1 VAGAVG
7 GIVGAGGAVWAAM
20 VAVGARR
27 EAVRSAAAAEDSADS
42 ARGSLDVMRADAARA
57 VERVDVGWSRLRDK
71 RRPGFVILRNIGSTT
86 AYDVAVVLT
95 INDERIA
102 LAPGDIPPGGLV
114 EHDAT
119 DIYRAESQAASA
131 AMARASAAGVFY
143 AAATKFRVSARITWQ
158 SELGTPDV
166 RVIAPGDRD

>member
-1 VAGAVG
+1 VAGVVG
-7 GIVGAGGAVWAAM
+7 GVAGAGGAVWAA
-20 VAVGARR
+20 VAAVGARR
-27 EAVRSAAAAEDSADS
+27 EAARSAAAAEDSADS
-42 ARGSLDVMRADAARA
+42 ARGSLDVMRAEAARA
-57 VERVDVGWSRLRDK
+57 VERVDVGWARQRNK
-71 RRPGFVILRNIGSTT
+71 RKPGFVTLRNIGSTT

-95 INDERIA
+95 INGDRIE
-102 LAPGDIPPGGLV
+102 LAPGNVAPGGLV

-143 AAATKFRVSARITWQ
+143 AASTKFRVSARITWQ

-166 RVIAPGDRD
+166 LVIAPGDLN